1 MSNETEKISN
11 KWDAIFT
18 GYMSG
23 GFFMFAGKLA
33 GAGYAPISTYLLY
46 FGAFIWVVGS
56 FPMPR
61 TDKEK
66 NSWIGFKILSLILW
80 IATLY
85 VPAYM
90 LGLIKHV

>member
-1 MSNETEKISN
+1 MSAGTEKISN

-56 FPMPR
+56 FPMAR
-61 TDKEK
+61 NEKEK
-66 NSWIGFKILSLILW
+66 KSWIGFKALSLTLW
-80 IATLY
+80 VATLY

-90 LGLIKHV
+90 LELLKV